1 MPLLKLATL
10 ASLAALNNALFWMPP
25 MRTYDLYYD
34 EYLTR
39 SGDVE
44 VRRLSTIMRARAV
57 RHADAPC
64 ARAQPAPSSR
74 WTVTADAYELKIRMP
89 DLEPASLTAALA
101 SDGTKIEVVGER
113 KIEGCSCRPSTV
125 KEIGL
130 PYRPRAEDIDMSVE
144 KDVLSLRLARH
155 AKADTATP
163 LKVSMA
169 TQKDKDTST
178 ETRPLRFVPH
188 ASAAEGDATASTP
201 MSTPQDQER
210 TLTEKFR
217 SAALASVAVQHEG
230 AKEAAEPG
238 SSDKTTGTPSSS
250 PEPSSEAGGEGNPA

>member
-1 MPLLKLATL
+1 
-10 ASLAALNNALFWMPP
+10 
-25 MRTYDLYYD
+25 
-34 EYLTR
+34 
-39 SGDVE
+39 
-44 VRRLSTIMRARAV
+44 
-57 RHADAPC
+57 
-64 ARAQPAPSSR
+64 
-74 WTVTADAYELKIRMP
+74 
-89 DLEPASLTAALA
+89 
-101 SDGTKIEVVGER
+101 
-113 KIEGCSCRPSTV
+113 
-125 KEIGL
+125 
-130 PYRPRAEDIDMSVE
+130 MSVE

>member
-44 VRRLSTIMRARAV
+44 
-57 RHADAPC
+57 
-64 ARAQPAPSSR
+64 PAPSSR
-74 WTVTADAYELKIRMP
+74 WTVSADAYELKIRMP

-201 MSTPQDQER
+201 MSTPQDQDR

-250 PEPSSEAGGEGNPA
+250 PEPSSEAGGEGNHA

>member
-1 MPLLKLATL
+1 MPLLKLTCL

-25 MRTYDLYYD
+25 MRTYELYYD
-34 EYLTR
+34 EYLSR
-39 SGDVE
+39 GGDVE
-44 VRRLSTIMRARAV
+44 VRRLAPSCAR
-57 RHADAPC
+57 RLTADALC

-74 WTVTADAYELKIRMP
+74 WTVSADAYELKMRMP

-130 PYRPRAEDIDMSVE
+130 PYRPRAEDIGMSID

-163 LKVSMA
+163 LKVSVA
-169 TQKDKDTST
+169 TQKDENTSDHTST
-178 ETRPLRFVPH
+178 ESETRPLRFVPH
-188 ASAAEGDATASTP
+188 VSAAEGDATASTP
-201 MSTPQDQER
+201 QDQEK

-217 SAALASVAVQHEG
+217 SAALASVAVQQG
-230 AKEAAEPG
+230 AQEAAEPAG
-238 SSDKTTGTPSSS
+238 SSDKTTASSS
-250 PEPSSEAGGEGNPA
+250 PEPSTAAGGEESPA